1 MKRPEPMLWLSDARG
16 IYIPRDFSNSF
27 VDRDKHVQNV
37 SEENWQIL
45 EDPDHEWYWE
55 AWDKVLQN
63 AVVTDD
69 EGTRFTL
76 HQDGDLWLIPEGM
89 EWNEEKDC
97 YVWPENEEETNEA

>member
-1 MKRPEPMLWLSDARG
+1 MKHELEPMLWLSDARG
-16 IYIPRDFSNSF
+16 RYIPRDFANSF

-55 AWDKVLQN
+55 VWDEVLRN
-63 AVVTDD
+63 AVVAS
-69 EGTRFTL
+69 EGCNYRL
-76 HQDGDLWLIPEGM
+76 YQDGDLWLIPADM
-89 EWNEEKDC
+89 EWSEEKDC